1 MWLSSKMRPAPAAA
15 DADLGVTTIA
25 GGSVGVMTRG
35 EVRTVPIYG
44 PGGYVWMP
52 GSGAAVLVVKGGPG
66 GEEQCVSGM
75 KQCAPPKGM
84 QPGEVLVY
92 GPGGN
97 SVYLKSDGT
106 LELRGKVCVEGSLWI
121 NGAACSPCLCGEELL

>member
-1 MWLSSKMRPAPAAA
+1 MWISKQMKPAAATA
-15 DADLGVTTIA
+15 DADLGITTIA
-25 GGSVGVMTRG
+25 GDSVGVMTRG

-52 GSGAAVLVVKGGPG
+52 ESGAAVLVVKGGPG
-66 GEEQCVSGM
+66 GEEQCVCGM
-75 KQCAPPKGM
+75 KQSAPPKKM

-97 SVYLKSDGT
+97 SVYLRRDGT
-106 LELRGKVCVEGSLWI
+106 LELRGDVRVEGSLWI
-121 NGAACSPCLCGEELL
+121 NGQGCSPCQCGEDLV

>member
-1 MWLSSKMRPAPAAA
+1 MWLSSKMRPAPATA

-25 GGSVGVMTRG
+25 GDSVGVMTRG

-52 GSGAAVLVVKGGPG
+52 ESGAAVLVVKGGPG
-66 GEEQCVSGM
+66 GEEQCVCGM
-75 KQCAPPKGM
+75 KQSAPPKGM
-84 QPGEVLVY
+84 RPGEALVY

-97 SVYLKSDGT
+97 SVYLKRDGT
-106 LELRGKVCVEGSLWI
+106 LELRGKVCVEGSLLV
-121 NGAACSPCLCGEELL
+121 NGIPYAPCECEM

>member
-52 GSGAAVLVVKGGPG
+52 ESGAAVLGVKGGPG
-66 GEEQCVSGM
+66 GEEQGVSGM

-84 QPGEVLVY
+84 QPGEVWIS
-92 GPGGN
+92 GPGGGAI
-97 SVYLKSDGT
+97 YLKKDGT
-106 LELRGKVCVEGSLWI
+106 VDIQGTLTI
-121 NGAACSPCLCGEELL
+121 NGIPYQPCVCGVVV